1 MTWRWPWVS
10 RDLYEQALAV
20 SSQFLRDKQIAE
32 DRLYAAW
39 QQGYTVPPRA
49 SVTPP
54 EPKEI
59 RLLPDKLHAWI
70 ENWESGETRAE
81 LEAEARRLHF
91 QMGYPEERVLDLFN
105 ARSGD
110 GIARG
115 NGDGQDVS

>member
-1 MTWRWPWVS
+1 MIRWPWVS
-10 RDLYEQALAV
+10 RALYEQALAV

-39 QQGYTVPPRA
+39 QQGYTIPPRA

-59 RLLPDKLHAWI
+59 RLLPDKLHAFVQ
-70 ENWESGETRAE
+70 NWESADVRAE

-91 QMGYPEERVLDLFN
+91 QMGYPEERVLKLFED
-105 ARSGD
+105 RQ
-110 GIARG
+110 G
-115 NGDGQDVS
+115 NGGELT